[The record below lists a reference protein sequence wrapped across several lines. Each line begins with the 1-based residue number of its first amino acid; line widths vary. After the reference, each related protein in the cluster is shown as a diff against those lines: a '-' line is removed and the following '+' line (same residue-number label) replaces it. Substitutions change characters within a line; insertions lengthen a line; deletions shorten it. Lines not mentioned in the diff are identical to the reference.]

1 MAKFN
6 YLVVLDNET
15 GFQPIFYSQTVDFP
29 NELTR
34 LLDRFKPTAVEKLE
48 DDKLTVLMG
57 NGKVVNWDAV
67 AEEKLLALKNLLER
81 YEGRVVMDQ
90 DVSFKKDTDYL
101 LALESDEIRTI
112 NLKESRKSGMTMY
125 HCPLISN

>member
-81 YEGRVVMDQ
+81 YEGRVV
-90 DVSFKKDTDYL
+90 
-101 LALESDEIRTI
+101 IRTSP
-112 NLKESRKSGMTMY
+112 SRKT
-125 HCPLISN
+125 LTIF